1 MDSIFCLAVGISCI
15 SVTLDSQE
23 KMPGKIDIP
32 LKDNDEV
39 IELDVDDLP
48 DGAEALE
55 ILKQEQN
62 HFIIWL
68 RLAVSF
74 LTSRFKRFV

>member
-1 MDSIFCLAVGISCI
+1 
-15 SVTLDSQE
+15 
-23 KMPGKIDIP
+23 MPGKIDIP

-74 LTSRFKRFV
+74 LTSRFKPFVS